1 MKVPVSYYQHPHFN
15 ILVAPTN
22 FSNLSSKFLIAF
34 LCFLLISSL
43 SSCHVLQLCLVGNSS
58 SVYRCVFTLPS
69 VKNHLLVE
77 HLSVIKALIGTHIVI
92 FFAILLGMLFLIDLL
107 RNEPLMSLP
116 GWKTVSK
123 LLWQHGNVKWSHNLC
138 SFLPVLLLN

>member
-1 MKVPVSYYQHPHFN
+1 MLSNEGSSVMLPCYQHPHFN
-15 ILVAPTN
+15 ILVTPTN
-22 FSNLSSKFLIAF
+22 FSNLSSKFLVAF

-43 SSCHVLQLCLVGNSS
+43 SSCRVLQLCPVGNSNHM
-58 SVYRCVFTLPS
+58 VVFTDVFTLPS
-69 VKNHLLVE
+69 VKNHLLAH

-92 FFAILLGMLFLIDLL
+92 FFVMLLGMLLFLIDLL

-123 LLWQHGNVKWSHNLC
+123 LLWQHGNAK
-138 SFLPVLLLN
+138 